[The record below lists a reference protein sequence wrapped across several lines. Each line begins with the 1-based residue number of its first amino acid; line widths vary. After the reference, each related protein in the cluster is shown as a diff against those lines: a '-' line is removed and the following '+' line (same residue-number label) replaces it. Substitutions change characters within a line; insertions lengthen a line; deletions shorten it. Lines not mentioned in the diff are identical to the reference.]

1 MFRRFVPPSLTI
13 PAFVLA
19 LSCTASAQTPALIT
33 SPINEANLVTLA
45 GNTRPEANAAND
57 LGRVSDDLAMPHMLL
72 QLQRSPQQDA
82 ALDDFIQQLNNPK
95 SSNYHQWLTASQFG
109 ARFGLAQNDLIAI
122 SGWLQSHGFTVD
134 TVYTGGMSID
144 FSGTAGQVRNAFHTE
159 IHNLSVGG
167 QAHIANMSDPK
178 IPAAL
183 APAVAGVVSLHN
195 FMPHPMYVRKPE
207 YTVAGT
213 STSYLVTPQD
223 VATIYNFNP
232 EFAAKITGTG
242 QTIVVVEDTN
252 LYSTADWTT
261 FRTTFGL
268 TRFTG
273 ATLTQVHPAST
284 GTNNCS
290 NPGTNGDSFE
300 AAVDVEYATAAAP
313 SAAIELASCSDT
325 STFGGLIALNNL
337 VNASTTPPAIVSVS
351 YGECEAVT
359 GASANAA
366 FKSVYSHAATEGVS
380 VYVASGDTA
389 ADSCAQALGE
399 SVATTGTSVTGWGS
413 TPYNVAV
420 GGTDFQDLYLNDFST
435 YWNSTN
441 TTYYG
446 SAKSYMPEIPWNDT
460 CGSNLLATY
469 EGFTTTYGSTGL
481 CNTDGFIG
489 TNGGGGGQSACA
501 TGAPAVSGVTG
512 GTCKGYAKP
521 SWQSVYGNKADGVRD
536 VPDVS
541 LFASN
546 GWLSSYYVVCYSDK
560 AAGGTAC
567 TGAPSGWSG
576 AGGTSFATPIMAGVQ
591 ALINQKTGARQGLP
605 NTALYALAAAEY
617 GTTGATSCNSELGNG
632 VASTCTF
639 HDVTEGSIDLPCTGT
654 YTCYDPSGTY
664 GVLSASDSTYKPTFQ
679 AAPGWDFA
687 SGIGSV
693 NVANLVNNWSTVAP

>member
-57 LGRVSDDLAMPHMLL
+57 LGRVSDDLAMPLMLL

>member
-560 AAGGTAC
+560 AEGGTAC

>member
-399 SVATTGTSVTGWGS
+399 SVATTGTSVIGWGS

-560 AAGGTAC
+560 AEGGTAC

>member
-273 ATLTQVHPAST
+273 ATLPQVHPAST

>member
-501 TGAPAVSGVTG
+501 TGAPGVSGVTG

-560 AAGGTAC
+560 AEGGTAC